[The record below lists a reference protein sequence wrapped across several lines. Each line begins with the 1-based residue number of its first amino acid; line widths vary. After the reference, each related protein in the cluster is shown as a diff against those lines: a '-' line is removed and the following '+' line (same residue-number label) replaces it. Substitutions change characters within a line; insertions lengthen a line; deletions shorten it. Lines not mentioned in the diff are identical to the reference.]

1 MPKRQAPAEASA
13 CEDRNFADFINRIV
27 YGDGRVGKARF
38 TSGTQTSRFFRSQT
52 RFRLVSSRAPRLGLL
67 FVAAT
72 VVLGGL
78 LASTPVL
85 SSPVGLCI
93 GANVAAAFV
102 AVRELRRL
110 GSSAR
115 VGAGFL
121 RTGLFVG
128 GTVALIGASALV
140 APAFIEGLAGAEA
153 RLSVQLLILSA
164 GFAAALL
171 AWWGREHLRSD
182 APTT

>member
-13 CEDRNFADFINRIV
+13 CEGRNFADFIDRVV
-27 YGDGRVGKARF
+27 YGDGQVGKARF

-115 VGAGFL
+115 VGL

>member
-1 MPKRQAPAEASA
+1 
-13 CEDRNFADFINRIV
+13 
-27 YGDGRVGKARF
+27 
-38 TSGTQTSRFFRSQT
+38 
-52 RFRLVSSRAPRLGLL
+52 
-67 FVAAT
+67 
-72 VVLGGL
+72 
-78 LASTPVL
+78 
-85 SSPVGLCI
+85 
-93 GANVAAAFV
+93 VAAAFV